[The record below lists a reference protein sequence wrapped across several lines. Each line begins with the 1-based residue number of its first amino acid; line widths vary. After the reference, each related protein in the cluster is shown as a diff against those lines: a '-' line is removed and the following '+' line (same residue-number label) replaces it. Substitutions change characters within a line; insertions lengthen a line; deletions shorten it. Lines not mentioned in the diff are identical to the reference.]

1 MAEAKLQS
9 LELFR
14 LCEIW
19 LNRDGMQKKKA
30 CIYSI
35 NLYKRNYFNASLL
48 DEAVRRMRSSTD
60 YRLWNTYTLRKILSE
75 IKDEVMS
82 SDTGRFMTQEDIIED
97 VLSNPDYTY
106 LRTVKTTKGE

>member
-1 MAEAKLQS
+1 MPKDHAALAKKRSMYNTEESILAEAKLQS

-14 LCEIW
+14 LCEIC

-35 NLYKRNYFNASLL
+35 NLYKRNYFNVSLL

-60 YRLWNTYTLRKILSE
+60 YR
-75 IKDEVMS
+75 
-82 SDTGRFMTQEDIIED
+82 
-97 VLSNPDYTY
+97 
-106 LRTVKTTKGE
+106 

>member
-1 MAEAKLQS
+1 MTVTYKDVNDIFSRNFGSE
-9 LELFR
+9 
-14 LCEIW
+14 
-19 LNRDGMQKKKA
+19 
-30 CIYSI
+30 
-35 NLYKRNYFNASLL
+35 NLYKRNYFNVSLL

-82 SDTGRFMTQEDIIED
+82 SDTVRFMTQEDIIED

-106 LRTVKTTKGE
+106 LRTVKPVKGE